1 MDQAPDMAWRGE
13 TMTSLPEPAGSSS
26 ATAGFRG
33 WLARTKNLRALSRS
47 MTPKSLPKPKEFKIS
62 YAAVLL
68 GFLSN
73 VLDAASMGLLVF
85 PANGAM
91 FEGLQAQSI
100 AMFVASIVVCQAVFV
115 LGGTNFSQSQ
125 GSMLVEVLPFM
136 QNIATKLATVITD
149 DKDALLATVVVAY
162 ALSALVLGILFLSL
176 GFFQIDRWIAY
187 FPETVLDGALGA
199 IGLSLFLSGFEVAQR
214 SSFEWTG
221 EYLKSVFTSESM
233 PVVVSAL
240 VLTAMLC
247 SGIRVKKRSGSTKPR
262 WNASILRRL
271 DWEFRQI
278 CSNPFFTPAF
288 NLTVGIV
295 FWIIALISRSSM
307 QSLVDHHWL
316 FVTVPKGASF
326 GSRMRFFEFW
336 DLYKFNHVRWS
347 ALNEVIVEM
356 VVLIIIG
363 ALNLPI
369 YYPALADN
377 LPDVPRNA
385 SIKKEFIGHGIA
397 NILAGLCGA
406 LPVLVVMSNTLFFAR
421 AYGKKSDSILV
432 LFVTFLFFVF
442 SKLLLPYIPVLCA
455 ALMVFFFGVE
465 LMAEALIPTWSTKS
479 LLEYMVILGTMV
491 ACTALGF
498 AQGVGVGLAA
508 TLAAQG
514 FEHLADY
521 EIRTCFVDLSTFV
534 DAHVLSPKVLERLS
548 ENTDQSPR
556 IGVIALSGTTSYTAS
571 SKIKQAI
578 HTVQQHG
585 CAALVIDLTY
595 TVRIDRVAAT
605 AIAVERSNT
614 HDGVLNHPPG
624 FLLGVPMGS
633 PRYEILAQ
641 SGVVCRDP
649 SIVDAVTA
657 NQMIARSVWPMGEFS
672 HVLAWLSAKATV
684 THPRLPRWAR
694 GSQTPIAMPSP
705 ARDASIS
712 RRDSYEIP
720 LMPLPNIPPAPE
732 TIDPTLP
739 IPIQWQACWDQ
750 LCCSVQSDTSS
761 IMTKESKDSD
771 TFDESELSPTAPK
784 ESLTWANKFVP
795 VLEKYGRL
803 SFYEPRTNL
812 ANATD
817 TMPDVRIIVVGCLN
831 SRSNA
836 ARIPISPH
844 ATASSP
850 ASKVDRS
857 PADWAAMRPRLRRRH
872 TDSET
877 FTTPTNTVVEAFSQG
892 DVVGLSELTFGEP
905 WSLDLTTAGHLRS
918 SCITIDFA
926 AADVLNSAELAM
938 ALNTYNSHNHFR
950 IHRIQDIYLQ
960 ALDQGKQYKW

>member
-1 MDQAPDMAWRGE
+1 MS
-13 TMTSLPEPAGSSS
+13 SLPEHAETSS
-26 ATAGFRG
+26 AKPRMRE
-33 WLARTKNLRALSRS
+33 WLSRTKTLRALSRS
-47 MTPKSLPKPKEFKIS
+47 MRPRSLPQNNEFQVS

-68 GFLSN
+68 GFLMN

-100 AMFVASIVVCQAVFV
+100 AMFVASIVICQTVFV

-136 QNIATKLATVITD
+136 QNIATKLSNVITD
-149 DKDALLATVVVAY
+149 DRDALLATIVVAY
-162 ALSALVLGILFLSL
+162 ALSALVLGALFLSL

-221 EYLKSVFTSESM
+221 EYIKSLFTSKGM

-247 SGIRVKKRSGSTKPR
+247 SGVRVKKRSGSSKPR
-262 WNASILRRL
+262 WSASVLRRL

-288 NLTVGIV
+288 NLTVGLA
-295 FWIIALISRSSM
+295 FWIIALASRSSM
-307 QSLVDHHWL
+307 QGLVDHHWL
-316 FVTVPKGASF
+316 FVKVPEGATF
-326 GSRMRFFEFW
+326 ASRMRFFEFW
-336 DLYKFNHVRWS
+336 GLYKFNKVQWH
-347 ALNEVIVEM
+347 ALNEVIVEII
-356 VVLIIIG
+356 VLIVIG

-369 YYPALADN
+369 YYPTLVEN
-377 LPDVPRNA
+377 LPDVQRNV

-397 NILAGLCGA
+397 NLLAGVCGA

-421 AYGKKSDSILV
+421 AYGRKFDSILV
-432 LFVTFLFFVF
+432 LCSTFLFFVF

-465 LMAEALIPTWSTKS
+465 LMAEALVPTWSTKS
-479 LLEYMVILGTMV
+479 LLEYLVILGTMA

-534 DAHVLSPKVLERLS
+534 EAHVLSPKVLERLS
-548 ENTDQSPR
+548 ENFDQTPQ
-556 IGVIALSGTTSYTAS
+556 IGVIALSGTTSYTAA

-595 TVRIDRVAAT
+595 TVRIDRVAAS
-605 AIAVERSNT
+605 AIATERSNT
-614 HDGVLNHPPG
+614 HDGTKNHPPG
-624 FLLGVPMGS
+624 FLLGVPTGS
-633 PRYEILAQ
+633 PRYETLVQ

-672 HVLAWLSAKATV
+672 HVLAWLSARATV

-694 GSQTPIAMPSP
+694 ESQSPIAVPSP
-705 ARDASIS
+705 ARDASMSS
-712 RRDSYEIP
+712 RRASYDIP
-720 LMPLPNIPPAPE
+720 MVPLAQCPPGPE

-739 IPIQWQACWDQ
+739 MSAQWQACWDQ
-750 LCCSVQSDTSS
+750 LCCLPPSDTASA
-761 IMTKESKDSD
+761 ITKELKESDSID
-771 TFDESELSPTAPK
+771 DGEMTSLSPK
-784 ESLTWANKFVP
+784 EARTWAEMFVP

-812 ANATD
+812 ANSTD
-817 TMPDVRIIVVGCLN
+817 TIPDVRIIVVGCLN
-831 SRSNA
+831 AHSGVT
-836 ARIPISPH
+836 RIPMSPH
-844 ATASSP
+844 VSTSSP
-850 ASKVDRS
+850 ATKVGRT
-857 PADWAAMRPRLRRRH
+857 PADWAAMRPRLRRRN
-872 TDSET
+872 TESET
-877 FTTPTNTVVEAFSQG
+877 VVSGERTIVEAFSQG
-892 DVVGLSELTFGEP
+892 DVVGLAELTFGES

-926 AADVLNSAELAM
+926 AADVQNHPELAM

>member
-1 MDQAPDMAWRGE
+1 
-13 TMTSLPEPAGSSS
+13 
-26 ATAGFRG
+26 
-33 WLARTKNLRALSRS
+33 
-47 MTPKSLPKPKEFKIS
+47 MTPMPLPRPKEFHIS

-85 PANGAM
+85 PANGTM

-100 AMFVASIVVCQAVFV
+100 AMFVASIVVCQSVFV

-136 QNIATKLATVITD
+136 QNIATKLATVIPD
-149 DKDALLATVVVAY
+149 NRDALLATIVVAY
-162 ALSALVLGILFLSL
+162 ALSALVLGALFLSL

-221 EYLKSVFTSESM
+221 EYLKSLFTSKGM

-262 WNASILRRL
+262 WNTSFIRRL
-271 DWEFRQI
+271 DWEFRQM

-307 QSLVDHHWL
+307 QSLVEHHWL
-316 FVTVPKGASF
+316 FVTVPKGATL
-326 GSRMRFFEFW
+326 GSRMRFYEFW
-336 DLYKFNHVRWS
+336 GLYKFHQVQWS

-356 VVLIIIG
+356 IVLIIIG

-369 YYPALADN
+369 YYPALVEN
-377 LPDVPRNA
+377 LPDVPRTA

-421 AYGKKSDSILV
+421 AYGRKSDSVLV

-465 LMAEALIPTWSTKS
+465 LMAEALVPTWSTKS
-479 LLEYMVILGTMV
+479 LLEYMVILGTMA

-534 DAHVLSPKVLERLS
+534 DAHVLSPKVLERLTD
-548 ENTDQSPR
+548 NQDQSPQ
-556 IGVIALSGTTSYTAS
+556 IGVIALSGTTSYTAA

-585 CAALVIDLTY
+585 CAALVIDLTF

-614 HDGVLNHPPG
+614 HDGVSNHPPG
-624 FLLGVPMGS
+624 FLLGVPTGS

-649 SIVDAVTA
+649 SVVDAVTA

-694 GSQTPIAMPSP
+694 ESQTPIAMPSP
-705 ARDASIS
+705 VREVSMS
-712 RRDSYEIP
+712 RRESYEIP
-720 LMPLPNIPPAPE
+720 LTPLPNIPPGMD
-732 TIDPTLP
+732 TIDSTLP
-739 IPIQWQACWDQ
+739 LSTQWQACWDQ
-750 LCCSVQSDTSS
+750 LCCSVQSDAVS
-761 IMTKESKDSD
+761 MVAKDLKDSES
-771 TFDESELSPTAPK
+771 FDESEMGPVSPK
-784 ESLTWANKFVP
+784 ETLTWANRFVP
-795 VLEKYGRL
+795 VLEKFGHL

-812 ANATD
+812 ANSTD
-817 TMPDVRIIVVGCLN
+817 TMPDVRIIVVGCMN
-831 SRSNA
+831 SRSNVT
-836 ARIPISPH
+836 RISTSPH
-844 ATASSP
+844 ASASSP

-857 PADWAAMRPRLRRRH
+857 PADWASLRPRLRRRH
-872 TDSET
+872 TDSEMDT
-877 FTTPTNTVVEAFSQG
+877 SGTKTVVEAFSQG

-905 WSLDLTTAGHLRS
+905 WSMDLTTAGHLGS
-918 SCITIDFA
+918 SCITIDFS
-926 AADVLNSAELAM
+926 AADVLNNAELAM

-950 IHRIQDIYLQ
+950 IHRIQDIYFQ
-960 ALDQGKQYKW
+960 ALGQGEQYKW